1 MMEHISARTQ
11 LSIMG
16 YVFVLLIL
24 LFLILHFTGNF
35 MLALVIV
42 GILSFVGIGTIF
54 GYLAFIAWQRRAVEH
69 RARIREIERADEMHE
84 TEKWRIEQAL
94 LHSQEI
100 EKERIRLEQMKAA
113 NEHTR
118 MMLDMQWQQQH
129 IVAQP
134 GHTLFV
140 QSEDGYVPMTAPQIT
155 PRSSSAKQGTE
166 EIGEV
171 EIPKAP
177 KFPEMSHLLTS
188 ERMVLCY
195 TDKGPAYGTVDDL
208 LSMAV
213 TGKPGRGKTTALMYY
228 VTMLLQAGAEVF
240 VWDPHGAMS
249 DLSVLN
255 GRHLPNLPVTAK
267 VTYLDR
273 KDDIV
278 GSIPALLKELE
289 VRDNL
294 YRDGHQTK
302 HPLLILADE
311 LPVLADYDD
320 EIALEYKAI
329 NKQHVKANEEEEIV
343 PSLITVI
350 RKFVL
355 EARKWRCFFIGS
367 GQSFDAEILP
377 TRVTEN
383 FNSRIVFFSS
393 DRRARMSG
401 LENDAIKTLLPI
413 IRNAA
418 NGTMVFDCSRWDGPI
433 IGAIPYIEVKDMM
446 TYLGVSSGTHREGSG
461 NVQFER
467 NSMPDIPMKN
477 HSLYGSTMTVEAPE
491 FAVSNRDTGKL
502 EKAVNPL
509 LDDAGSTPDE
519 LPAFGNDDLLMN
531 DLQVKQFMVLYP
543 AIGNIVKCLERIDNG
558 KGQGLGKRYFKH
570 ASRIVKQHGLRK
582 ESK

>member
-1 MMEHISARTQ
+1 MMEQISARTQ

-54 GYLAFIAWQRRAVEH
+54 GYLAFVAWQRRAVEH
-69 RARIREIERADEMHE
+69 RAIVREIERADEMHS
-84 TEKWRIEQAL
+84 TEKWRIEQSL
-94 LHSQEI
+94 LHDQQI
-100 EKERIRLEQMKAA
+100 EMERIKLDQMREA

-118 MMLDMQWQQQH
+118 LMLDLQWKQQH
-129 IVAQP
+129 IIAQP
-134 GHTLFV
+134 GQTVYV
-140 QSEDGYVPMTAPQIT
+140 QQEQGYLPMTAPAQLA
-155 PRSSSAKQGTE
+155 RSTKENGDQGQ
-166 EIGEV
+166 GSV
-171 EIPKAP
+171 IPKAP
-177 KFPEMSHLLTS
+177 DFTAMSHLLTS
-188 ERMVLCY
+188 DRMVLCY
-195 TDKGPAYGTVDDL
+195 TTDGPAYGTVDDL

-240 VWDPHGAMS
+240 VWDPHGAMG
-249 DLSVLN
+249 DLAVLN
-255 GRHLPNLPVTAK
+255 GSHLPNLPVTAK

-294 YRDGHQTK
+294 YRDGHKTK

-329 NKQHVKANEEEEIV
+329 NKQHVRANQEEEIV
-343 PSLITVI
+343 PSLITII

-413 IRNAA
+413 IRNAG
-418 NGTMVFDCSRWDGPI
+418 NGIMVFDCSRWDGPV

-446 TYLGVSSGTHREGSG
+446 AYLGVSSGTYREGSG
-461 NVQFER
+461 NGQFER

-582 ESK
+582 DSR